1 VKAPRYAMRG
11 MHHPVLRWWYAP
23 RYIQARNTECSPG
36 STDASERS
44 FLQGLL
50 NRNLYYGWVV
60 VWVVFAALLISAG
73 VRAAPTVLINPL
85 ESELGWGR
93 AAISAAVSIG
103 LLLYGLSGPAA
114 GWLMDRFGPRP
125 LTIFGLA
132 LIGLSTLMGAAMTEL
147 WQLNLFWGVLSGLGT
162 GIVAP
167 VLGATVANRWFVER
181 RGLILGIFG
190 AAASAGQLVT
200 VPALMW
206 LVVAIGWRAGTA
218 ALAVIVLLVLVP
230 VFLFMRNDPASVGLR
245 AYGESEEP
253 PVEESPAPEPSTAI
267 AQPSAP
273 GGSPVLGALR
283 SPVFWLLSGSFFIC
297 GASSNGIIGVHFVP
311 HSIDHGIP
319 EVTAASVLAIMGAM
333 NFVGTLASGWLTD
346 RYDPRKL
353 LAIYY
358 SLRGLSLLLL
368 PFVTEF
374 AGLAVFAVF
383 FGLDYIATVPPT
395 VALVADRF
403 GRANVGAVFGW
414 VFFGHQIGAALA
426 SYLGGVVRVSLGTYT
441 AAFLGA
447 GVLAILASLMVLI
460 IRREVTPLGPKVARA

>member
-1 VKAPRYAMRG
+1 
-11 MHHPVLRWWYAP
+11 VLRWYVP
-23 RYIQARNTECSPG
+23 RYTRVRNEEG
-36 STDASERS
+36 FLASTVAPERS
-44 FLQGLL
+44 FLQGLP
-50 NRNLYYGWVV
+50 NRNFYYGWVV
-60 VWVVFAALLISAG
+60 VWVVFAALLVSAG

-114 GWLMDRFGPRP
+114 GWLMDRFGPKP
-125 LTIFGLA
+125 LTLFGLV

-147 WQLNLFWGVLSGLGT
+147 WQLTLFWGVLSGLGT

-181 RGLILGIFG
+181 RGLVLGILG

-206 LVVAIGWRAGTA
+206 LVVEIGWRTA
-218 ALAVIVLLVLVP
+218 TVVLAAIVLLVLIP
-230 VFLFMRNDPASVGLR
+230 ILLFMRNDPTSVGLR
-245 AYGESEEP
+245 PYGEPEKNPS
-253 PVEESPAPEPSTAI
+253 EESPAPEPSTAL
-267 AQPSAP
+267 AQPGP
-273 GGSPVLGALR
+273 GGSAVLGALR

-414 VFFGHQIGAALA
+414 VFFSHQVGAALA
-426 SYLGGVVRVSLGTYT
+426 SYLGGLVRVSLGNYT

-447 GVLAILASLMVLI
+447 GLLAILASLMVLVI
-460 IRREVTPLGPKVARA
+460 SRESTPFGPEGARA

>member
-1 VKAPRYAMRG
+1 MRYPALCR
-11 MHHPVLRWWYAP
+11 YAP
-23 RYIQARNTECSPG
+23 RYVRARNEEDSLT
-36 STDASERS
+36 STDSPERS
-44 FLQGLL
+44 VLQGLM
-50 NRNLYYGWVV
+50 NRKPYYGWVV
-60 VWVVFAALLISAG
+60 VWVVFAALLVSAG

-103 LLLYGLSGPAA
+103 LLLYCLTGPAA
-114 GWLMDRFGPRP
+114 GWLMDRVGPKP
-125 LTIFGLA
+125 LTLFGLA
-132 LIGLSTLMGAAMTEL
+132 LIGLSTLIGAAMTEL
-147 WQLNLFWGVLSGLGT
+147 WQLTLYWGVLSGLGT
-162 GIVAP
+162 GVVAP

-181 RGLILGIFG
+181 RGLVLGIFG

-206 LVVAIGWRAGTA
+206 LVVELGWRTA
-218 ALAVIVLLVLVP
+218 TVVLATIVLLVLVP
-230 VFLFMRNDPASVGLR
+230 VLLFMRNDPASVGLR
-245 AYGESEEP
+245 AYGEP
-253 PVEESPAPEPSTAI
+253 DKNPAEESPAPEPSIAV
-267 AQPSAP
+267 AQPP
-273 GGSPVLGALR
+273 GPGVRPVSGALR

-403 GRANVGAVFGW
+403 GRANVGTVFGW

-426 SYLGGVVRVSLGTYT
+426 SYLGGMVRVSLGDYT
-441 AAFLGA
+441 VAFLGA
-447 GVLAILASLMVLI
+447 GVLAILASLMVLV
-460 IRREVTPLGPKVARA
+460 IRRESTPFGPEAVRA

>member
-1 VKAPRYAMRG
+1 
-11 MHHPVLRWWYAP
+11 
-23 RYIQARNTECSPG
+23 
-36 STDASERS
+36 
-44 FLQGLL
+44 
-50 NRNLYYGWVV
+50 VV
-60 VWVVFAALLISAG
+60 VWVVFVALLVSAG

-93 AAISAAVSIG
+93 AIISAAVSIG
-103 LLLYGLSGPAA
+103 LLLYGMSGPAA
-114 GWLMDRFGPRP
+114 GWLMDRLGPKV
-125 LTIFGLA
+125 LA
-132 LIGLSTLMGAAMTEL
+132 VAGVAIIGLSTLAGAAVTEL
-147 WQLNLFWGVLSGLGT
+147 WQLNLFWGVLSGVGT

-167 VLGATVANRWFVER
+167 VLGATVANRWFVAR
-181 RGLILGIFG
+181 RGLVLGIFG

-206 LVVAIGWRAGTA
+206 LVVEIGWRAGTVVLA
-218 ALAVIVLLVLVP
+218 AIVLLVLIP
-230 VFLFMRNDPASVGLR
+230 VLLLMRDDPEELGLR
-245 AYGESEEP
+245 AYGEENP
-253 PVEESPAPEPSTAI
+253 AQESPAPEPSTAV
-267 AQPSAP
+267 AGR
-273 GGSPVLGALR
+273 GGGNMILRAFR

-319 EVTAASVLAIMGAM
+319 QVTAASVLALMGAM
-333 NFVGTLASGWLTD
+333 NFVGTITSGWLTD

-353 LAIYY
+353 LAVYY

-374 AGLAVFAVF
+374 AGLAIFAIF

-414 VFFGHQIGAALA
+414 VFLAHQVGAALA
-426 SYLGGVVRVSLGTYT
+426 SYLGGVARDSLGDYT

-447 GVLAILASLMVLI
+447 GVLAILASLMVLVV
-460 IRREVTPLGPKVARA
+460 RREPISPEPQAARA

>member
-1 VKAPRYAMRG
+1 MAP
-11 MHHPVLRWWYAP
+11 PVYSSLHSGANRRELTRTYRDSGKEFFA
-23 RYIQARNTECSPG
+23 
-36 STDASERS
+36 
-44 FLQGLL
+44 GLT
-50 NRNLYYGWVV
+50 NRKLYYGWVV
-60 VWVVFAALLISAG
+60 VWVVFAALLVSAG

-93 AAISAAVSIG
+93 PAISAAISIG

-114 GWLMDRFGPRP
+114 GWLMDRFGPKP
-125 LTIFGLA
+125 LTLFGLV
-132 LIGLSTLMGAAMTEL
+132 LIGLRPLMGAARNEL
-147 WQLNLFWGVLSGLGT
+147 L
-162 GIVAP
+162 
-167 VLGATVANRWFVER
+167 
-181 RGLILGIFG
+181 
-190 AAASAGQLVT
+190 
-200 VPALMW
+200 
-206 LVVAIGWRAGTA
+206 
-218 ALAVIVLLVLVP
+218 
-230 VFLFMRNDPASVGLR
+230 
-245 AYGESEEP
+245 
-253 PVEESPAPEPSTAI
+253 
-267 AQPSAP
+267 QPQ
-273 GGSPVLGALR
+273 PVLGALR

-374 AGLAVFAVF
+374 AGLTVFAVF

-414 VFFGHQIGAALA
+414 VFFAHQIGAALA
-426 SYLGGVVRVSLGTYT
+426 SYLGGVIRVSLGDYT

-447 GVLAILASLMVLI
+447 GILAILASLMVLV
-460 IRREVTPLGPKVARA
+460 IRREPTPFGPEAARAYRICLLFTRVRGRSVLGSPH

>member
-1 VKAPRYAMRG
+1 
-11 MHHPVLRWWYAP
+11 
-23 RYIQARNTECSPG
+23 
-36 STDASERS
+36 
-44 FLQGLL
+44 LQRAL
-50 NRNLYYGWVV
+50 NGRFYYGWVV
-60 VWVVFAALLISAG
+60 VWVMFLALLVSAG

-85 ESELGWGR
+85 ETELGWSR
-93 AAISAAVSIG
+93 AIISAAVSVG
-103 LLLYGLSGPAA
+103 LLLYGLSGPGA
-114 GWLMDRFGPRP
+114 GWLMDRFGPKP
-125 LTIFGLA
+125 LAVVGVAI
-132 LIGLSTLMGAAMTEL
+132 IGGSTLAGATVTEL
-147 WQLNLFWGVLSGLGT
+147 WQLNLYWGVLSGVGT

-181 RGLILGIFG
+181 RGLVLGIFG

-206 LVVAIGWRAGTA
+206 LVVEIGWRSGTVVLA
-218 ALAVIVLLVLVP
+218 AIVFLVLIPVLLL
-230 VFLFMRNDPASVGLR
+230 MRNDPRELGLR
-245 AYGESEEP
+245 AYGEENP
-253 PVEESPAPEPSTAI
+253 AIESPAPEPSTAV
-267 AQPSAP
+267 AGVR
-273 GGSPVLGALR
+273 GGNVVLRAFR

-319 EVTAASVLAIMGAM
+319 EVTAASVLALMGAM
-333 NFVGTLASGWLTD
+333 NFVGTITSGWLTD

-353 LAIYY
+353 LAVYY

-374 AGLAVFAVF
+374 AGLAVFAIF

-403 GRANVGAVFGW
+403 GRAHVGAVFGW
-414 VFFGHQIGAALA
+414 VFFAHQVGAALA
-426 SYLGGVVRVSLGTYT
+426 SYLGGVTRDSLGDYT

-447 GVLAILASLMVLI
+447 GVLAILASLMVLV
-460 IRREVTPLGPKVARA
+460 IRREGAPPGAEAARA

>member
-1 VKAPRYAMRG
+1 MA
-11 MHHPVLRWWYAP
+11 
-23 RYIQARNTECSPG
+23 
-36 STDASERS
+36 ERS
-44 FLQGLL
+44 LLQGLM
-50 NRNLYYGWVV
+50 NRKLYYGWVV
-60 VWVVFAALLISAG
+60 VWVVFAALLVSAG

-85 ESELGWGR
+85 ESEFGWGR
-93 AAISAAVSIG
+93 AAISAAISIG

-114 GWLMDRFGPRP
+114 GWLMDRFGPKP
-125 LTIFGLA
+125 LTLFGLG
-132 LIGLSTLMGAAMTEL
+132 LIGLSTLMGAAITQL
-147 WQLNLFWGVLSGLGT
+147 WQLNLFWGILSGLGT
-162 GIVAP
+162 GVVAP

-181 RGLILGIFG
+181 RGLVLGIFG

-206 LVVAIGWRAGTA
+206 LVVQIGWRAGTVVLGA
-218 ALAVIVLLVLVP
+218 IVLLVLIP
-230 VFLFMRNDPASVGLR
+230 VLLLMRDDPSSVGLR
-245 AYGESEEP
+245 PYGEP
-253 PVEESPAPEPSTAI
+253 DESPAPEPSTAV
-267 AQPSAP
+267 AQQPGT
-273 GGSPVLGALR
+273 GGSPLLGALR

-374 AGLAVFAVF
+374 AGLTVFAVF

-403 GRANVGAVFGW
+403 GRANVGAIFGW

-426 SYLGGVVRVSLGTYT
+426 SYLGGVVRISLGDYT

-447 GVLAILASLMVLI
+447 GVLAILASLMVLV
-460 IRREVTPLGPKVARA
+460 IRREPTPFGPETARA